1 MTFGVVP
8 QLLPLLVGGGVG
20 GLLGW
25 RILRARVWHSLY
37 DEVPA
42 GMSRQQYARRLR
54 RAARLKTFVRAS
66 LCAAAGAL
74 IAWSL
79 SSMVR

>member
-1 MTFGVVP
+1 MMLGVGP
-8 QLLPLLVGGGVG
+8 LLPLLVGGGLG

-37 DEVPA
+37 DEVPV
-42 GMSRQQYARRLR
+42 GMSRQRYARRQR
-54 RAARLKTFVRAS
+54 RAARLKTLIRAI
-66 LCAAAGAL
+66 LCAAGGVL
-74 IAWSL
+74 VAWAL